1 MELFTF
7 SLFRLLWFC
16 NRGRGFLSSYMGGY
30 SEYFKA
36 SCFGA
41 KKTVLL
47 SLVILIFLFEKVLY
61 PEYAVFVLFLKHQGV
76 SRLFLEFLGF
86 LAEKPSVLVFFQGAL
101 NFWRYGVVG

>member
-1 MELFTF
+1 ML
-7 SLFRLLWFC
+7 
-16 NRGRGFLSSYMGGY
+16 
-30 SEYFKA
+30 K
-36 SCFGA
+36 
-41 KKTVLL
+41 KKTKSYFLEQSVRFFKIKNIQQTPVLL